1 MAVSLQSKNIF
12 EEYCWALQNCG
23 EKSTTLT
30 ASQKIDTGM
39 VVNKLLDQERS
50 KEGAQRKRFMLQ
62 GNLFLA
68 STKIEIQQLQTFAL
82 QKTCRNYILEEL
94 NTVQDETVLTVSFI
108 KWFLLQALT
117 CLSRHNNE
125 CCQGLSYDFE
135 QINTSWVW

>member
-1 MAVSLQSKNIF
+1 
-12 EEYCWALQNCG
+12 
-23 EKSTTLT
+23 
-30 ASQKIDTGM
+30 M

-108 KWFLLQALT
+108 KWFLQQALT